1 MAEAHV
7 EESHA
12 AGPSQSQQQGNSSL
26 SSERKKK
33 SAIWAFY
40 SVSLNDASKA
50 VCHTCNEL
58 VSRGGKSPRS
68 FNTTNLRKHL
78 EAHPDKYKE
87 FSTMEDESCK
97 EKEKSN
103 GNRQVTLETL
113 LDKQKPYSIDN
124 PRSKLLSHRIA
135 EMMAVDLQP
144 FSIVDDPGF
153 CRLMK
158 AHHPHM

>member
-1 MAEAHV
+1 
-7 EESHA
+7 
-12 AGPSQSQQQGNSSL
+12 
-26 SSERKKK
+26 
-33 SAIWAFY
+33 
-40 SVSLNDASKA
+40 
-50 VCHTCNEL
+50 
-58 VSRGGKSPRS
+58 
-68 FNTTNLRKHL
+68 
-78 EAHPDKYKE
+78 
-87 FSTMEDESCK
+87 MEDESCK

-103 GNRQVTLETL
+103 GNRQVTLETF

-158 AHHPHM
+158 TYNDIGIGNVNGIITTNIGMQVSD

>member
-87 FSTMEDESCK
+87 FSTMASKYLSIPPSSASSERLFSSAGDIISK
-97 EKEKSN
+97 ERNRLGTEK
-103 GNRQVTLETL
+103 
-113 LDKQKPYSIDN
+113 
-124 PRSKLLSHRIA
+124 A
-135 EMMAVDLQP
+135 EMLLFLKHNLPVFDY
-144 FSIVDDPGF
+144 
-153 CRLMK
+153 K
-158 AHHPHM
+158 Y